1 MAMKRNLIE
10 WIQALDKEEYIG
22 YFDGQKY
29 FVIKML
35 GYIYRC
41 KSLPVV
47 PLRRDFTDWDKNLSR
62 LKKRAQEE
70 FDSDI
75 VRDITIERIDS
86 FETKQKI
93 RWRIFQN

>member
-1 MAMKRNLIE
+1 
-10 WIQALDKEEYIG
+10 
-22 YFDGQKY
+22 
-29 FVIKML
+29 ML

-47 PLRRDFTDWDKNLSR
+47 PVMRDFTDWDKNLNR

-75 VRDITIERIDS
+75 VRDIAIERIDS
-86 FETKQKI
+86 FQTKQNI
-93 RWRIFQN
+93 EWRIFQN